1 MNESIVAI
9 ATAYGA
15 GSIAI
20 VRLSGEAA
28 LKIALKLT
36 KKNKLK
42 PRYAHLCEI
51 FDEKNEFIDE
61 AIVLYFKAPHSFTGE
76 DIVEFQLHGGFVL
89 AQTLLEACV
98 KFGARLA
105 RAGEFSKRACL
116 NGKMSPLKA
125 LAINDLINAKSQKA
139 AKIIAQNL
147 QGKFGE
153 LLNKIRTDLVKTL
166 AFVETSIDYADDDL
180 PVDLLEKTR
189 GLYKENARILRE
201 IVQISRS
208 KKGLV
213 EGFKIAIIGKA
224 NVGKSSLLNALL
236 SFERA
241 IVSEIEGTTR
251 DRVEESLKIGTH
263 LVKIIDTAGI
273 RASEDKIEQIGVN
286 LSLQALAEA
295 DFIVALFDSS
305 RPLDSEDEHI
315 LKMLESCDKK
325 IFFVLNK
332 MDLKSEFFLQNAKL
346 SSENFVRETD
356 LFSKFAKQKRSLSS
370 ENHTKEFN
378 LFSKFKALQDI
389 KFIKISAKNDISPLK
404 IAIESHLN
412 SLDSEGFIITNLALI
427 NSCERASEMM
437 QRASELLN
445 ESTLELFAFECNEAI
460 KEIEKWTHSFDR
472 DEILDEMF
480 GNFCLGK

>member
-1 MNESIVAI
+1 MNDTIIAT
-9 ATAYGA
+9 ATAYGV
-15 GSIAI
+15 GGIAI
-20 VRLSGEAA
+20 VRMSGDES

-36 KKNKLK
+36 KKSDLK

-51 FDEKNEFIDE
+51 FNEKNEFIDE
-61 AIVLYFKAPHSFTGE
+61 AIVLYFKAPRSFTGE

-89 AQTLLEACV
+89 AQSVLEASV
-98 KFGARLA
+98 KLGARLA
-105 RAGEFSKRACL
+105 KPGEFSKRACL

-125 LAINDLINAKSQKA
+125 LAINDLIAAKSQKA

-147 QGKFGE
+147 RGKFGE

-180 PVDLLEKTR
+180 PADLLEKTR
-189 GLYKENARILRE
+189 ALYKENTRILRE
-201 IVQISRS
+201 IVQISKS

-236 SFERA
+236 SYDRA

-251 DRVEESLKIGTH
+251 DKIEESLKIGTH

-273 RASEDKIEQIGVN
+273 RKSEDKIEQIGVN
-286 LSLQALAEA
+286 LSLQSIEEA

-305 RPLDSEDEHI
+305 RKFDGEDKRI
-315 LKMLESCDKK
+315 LALLEKCEKK
-325 IFFVLNK
+325 VFFVLNK
-332 MDLKSEFFLQNAKL
+332 IDLK
-346 SSENFVRETD
+346 RE
-356 LFSKFAKQKRSLSS
+356 
-370 ENHTKEFN
+370 
-378 LFSKFKALQDI
+378 FKALSGA
-389 KFIKISAKNDISPLK
+389 KFIEISTKNDINPLK
-404 IAIESHLN
+404 NALESHLN

-427 NSCERASEMM
+427 NSCERASEAIG
-437 QRASELLN
+437 RASELLN
-445 ESTLELFAFECNEAI
+445 EGTLELFAFECGEAI
-460 KEIEKWTHSFDR
+460 RELEKWTHSFDR

>member
-36 KKNKLK
+36 KKSELK

-51 FDEKNEFIDE
+51 FDEKDEFIDE

-98 KFGARLA
+98 KLGARLA

-153 LLNKIRTDLVKTL
+153 LLNKIRKDLVKTL

-180 PVDLLEKTR
+180 PVDLLENTR

-236 SFERA
+236 SFDRA

-273 RASEDKIEQIGVN
+273 RTSEDKIEQIGVN

-305 RPLDSEDEHI
+305 RPLDSEDERI
-315 LKMLESCDKK
+315 LKMLEKCDKK

-332 MDLKSEFFLQNAKL
+332 VDLK
-346 SSENFVRETD
+346 RE
-356 LFSKFAKQKRSLSS
+356 
-370 ENHTKEFN
+370 
-378 LFSKFKALQDI
+378 FKALKGV

-404 IAIESHLN
+404 IALESHLN
-412 SLDSEGFIITNLALI
+412 SLDSEGFIITNLALR
-427 NSCERASEMM
+427 NSCEKASEAI

-445 ESTLELFAFECNEAI
+445 ESTLELFAFECSEAI

>member
-1 MNESIVAI
+1 MNETIIAI

-20 VRLSGEAA
+20 VRLSGEVA

-36 KKNKLK
+36 KKSDLK

-51 FDEKNEFIDE
+51 FDEKDEFIDE

-89 AQTLLEACV
+89 AQTLLETCV

-105 RAGEFSKRACL
+105 RAGEFSKRACM
-116 NGKMSPLKA
+116 NGKMSPIKA

-180 PVDLLEKTR
+180 PLDLLEKTR

-241 IVSEIEGTTR
+241 IVSDIAGTTR

-263 LVKIIDTAGI
+263 LVRIIDTAGI
-273 RASEDKIEQIGVN
+273 RASEDKIEQIGIN

-305 RPLDSEDEHI
+305 RPLDNEDERI

-332 MDLKSEFFLQNAKL
+332 TDLKREFFLQNANL
-346 SSENFVRETD
+346 SSKN
-356 LFSKFAKQKRSLSS
+356 SS
-370 ENHTKEFN
+370 E
-378 LFSKFKALQDI
+378 FKALKGV
-389 KFIKISAKNDISPLK
+389 KFIEISAKNDISPLK
-404 IAIESHLN
+404 IALESHLN

-460 KEIEKWTHSFDR
+460 KEIEKWTRGFDR